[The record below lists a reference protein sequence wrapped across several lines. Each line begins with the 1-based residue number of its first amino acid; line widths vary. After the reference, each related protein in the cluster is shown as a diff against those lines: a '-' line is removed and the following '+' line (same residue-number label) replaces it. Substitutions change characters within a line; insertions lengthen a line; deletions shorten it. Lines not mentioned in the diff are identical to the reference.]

1 MVRRVSSD
9 DLLTVGLQT
18 WDPGSLG
25 FGQLYRQP
33 AKPQQ
38 AHHFYSHLLS
48 SHIGMSKLTHLLA
61 AETGIQATWA
71 PTELRCEDKVCC
83 SAL

>member
-1 MVRRVSSD
+1 MLKRVSSD

-25 FGQLYRQP
+25 FSQLYCQP
-33 AKPQQ
+33 AKP
-38 AHHFYSHLLS
+38 LLS
-48 SHIGMSKLTHLLA
+48 SHIGISKLTHLLA
-61 AETGIQATWA
+61 AETGIQATWG
-71 PTELRCEDKVCC
+71 PTKLGYKDKVCR